1 MKLDQRVALVTG
13 GSRGIGREIS
23 LRLAREG
30 AHVAIAATTE
40 GPALEVAEQ
49 VRTLGRRALALPTDV
64 RDFASVQEAV
74 ARTLAA
80 FGRIDIL
87 VNNAGGSARGGMSLF
102 ADATEETWNAVIGT
116 NLMGVLHT
124 SRAVIND
131 MLARGSGSIV
141 NIGSVAGMIGM
152 ASQADYSAAKGG
164 VIAFTHALA
173 KEVAA
178 AGVRVNC
185 VSPGPIASG
194 AGRDIPASMQATL
207 AKDALGS
214 ATGFGRFGEPDDV
227 AALVAFLASD
237 DARFITG
244 QNYAVCGVMNLGL
257 AQSLAGAGE
266 PPAD

>member
-1 MKLDQRVALVTG
+1 MKLDDRVAFVTG

-30 AHVAIAATTE
+30 AHVVIAATTE
-40 GPALEVAEQ
+40 APARAVADEV
-49 VRTLGRRALALPTDV
+49 RGLGRRALALPTDV
-64 RDFASVQEAV
+64 RQFDSVQRAIDS
-74 ARTLAA
+74 TLEE

-87 VNNAGGSARGGMSLF
+87 VNNAGGSARGAMSVF
-102 ADATEETWNAVIGT
+102 AESLESTWDAVIGT
-116 NLMGVLHT
+116 NLMGVLYT
-124 SRAVIND
+124 SRAVINP
-131 MLARGSGSIV
+131 MLARGSGSII

-185 VSPGPIASG
+185 VSPGPTTSD
-194 AGRDIPASMQATL
+194 AGRDIPPEMRARL
-207 AKDALGS
+207 AQNSLAR
-214 ATGFGRFGEPDDV
+214 ATGFGRFGAPEDI

-237 DARFITG
+237 EAQFITG

-257 AQSLAGAGE
+257 AE
-266 PPAD
+266 PLGG